1 LIGNTA
7 ETDLSKQTQYAD
19 IDFEKLIAENK
30 ALKDEL
36 TARREENQQTY
47 VPKPLDLSEYKTRKI
62 YIDAMLLDAGW
73 TEGKDWINWYLWERK
88 GINNNEVL
96 PCYNEDGSEFY
107 VNTPA
112 DLWDLVESHRLT
124 PCIDS
129 PCILAKKNV

>member
-1 LIGNTA
+1 MISKERFIKMMTLA
-7 ETDLSKQTQYAD
+7 EQFLEEEDRWTHFGIEVYEMPITD
-19 IDFEKLIAENK
+19 IPWEMFNCW
-30 ALKDEL
+30 
-36 TARREENQQTY
+36 ARGY
-47 VPKPLDLSEYKTRKI
+47 FDV
-62 YIDAMLLDAGW
+62 
-73 TEGKDWINWYLWERK
+73 EGRDWINWYLWERK

-129 PCILAKKNV
+129 PCILVKKSV